1 MELRHLRYFIALA
14 EELNFTAAAQRLRIS
29 QPPLSQQI
37 RDLEQEL
44 GAMLFVRTSRKV
56 LLTEAGTAFLAHAR
70 SITASAE
77 LASAQVRAIGEGR
90 TGAFNVATTGS
101 VLLGPLA
108 RLMAEYQRRVPG
120 VLVGLNEMAPEAQLI
135 ALHTRAADISFMR
148 LPPVDAELVCQ
159 TAWREQ
165 VGVLLPAGHR
175 LAKCAAIA
183 LTDLRDDKHVFLR
196 LRDSG
201 FAQYLRDC
209 CVDAGFMPRISQEV
223 VEALFADQPSGSRLW
238 RGPGPAQYQQAV
250 AAGDRISRSDRASSV
265 GRRHYGASSQSRSG
279 ADAVSRHRPPLS
291 GGMAGA
297 AVALGRSS
305 ALFEKAISRQEAPA
319 AIQRTVTSLGSPS
332 LAWTVW

>member
-14 EELNFTAAAQRLRIS
+14 EELNFTAAARRLRIS

-44 GAMLFVRTSRKV
+44 GAVLFLRTSRKV

-70 SITASAE
+70 SITARAD

-90 TGAFNVATTGS
+90 TGVVNVATTGS

-108 RLMAEYQRRVPG
+108 RLMAEYQRQVPG
-120 VLVGLNEMAPEAQLI
+120 VLVGLNEMAPDAQLS

-148 LPPVDAELVCQ
+148 LPPVDAGLVCQ
-159 TAWREQ
+159 TAWHEQ

-175 LAKCAAIA
+175 LAGCAAIA
-183 LTDLRDDKHVFLR
+183 LADLRDDEHVFLR

-209 CVDAGFMPRISQEV
+209 CVDAGFMPKISQEV
-223 VEALFADQPSGSRLW
+223 VEAYSLTSL
-238 RGPGPAQYQQAV
+238 V
-250 AAGDRISRSDRASSV
+250 AAGFGVALAPRSISRLSRPEIVYRDLIEPAPSADVAMVHHRDPGPVLTRFLGIA
-265 GRRHYGASSQSRSG
+265 RHF
-279 ADAVSRHRPPLS
+279 L
-291 GGMAGA
+291 A
-297 AVALGRSS
+297 ALR
-305 ALFEKAISRQEAPA
+305 
-319 AIQRTVTSLGSPS
+319 
-332 LAWTVW
+332 

>member
-14 EELNFTAAAQRLRIS
+14 EELNFTAAAQRLHIS

-44 GAMLFVRTSRKV
+44 GAVLFLRTSRKV
-56 LLTEAGTAFLAHAR
+56 LLTEAGTALLAHAR
-70 SITASAE
+70 SITASAD
-77 LASAQVRAIGEGR
+77 LACAQVRAIGEGR

-120 VLVGLNEMAPEAQLI
+120 VLVGLNEMAPEAQLS

-165 VGVLLPAGHR
+165 VGVLLPVGHR
-175 LAKCAAIA
+175 LAGCAAIA
-183 LTDLRDDKHVFLR
+183 LTDLRDDEHVFLR
-196 LRDSG
+196 LRDSR

-223 VEALFADQPSGSRLW
+223 VEAYSLTSL
-238 RGPGPAQYQQAV
+238 V
-250 AAGDRISRSDRASSV
+250 AAGFGVALAPRSISRLSRPEIVYRDLIEPAPSADVTMVHHRKPGPVPARFLSIARHFLAEWRAP
-265 GRRHYGASSQSRSG
+265 Q
-279 ADAVSRHRPPLS
+279 
-291 GGMAGA
+291 
-297 AVALGRSS
+297 
-305 ALFEKAISRQEAPA
+305 
-319 AIQRTVTSLGSPS
+319 
-332 LAWTVW
+332 

>member
-14 EELNFTAAAQRLRIS
+14 EELNFTAAAHRLRIS

-44 GAMLFVRTSRKV
+44 GAVLFLRTSRKV

-90 TGAFNVATTGS
+90 TGVVNVATTGS

-120 VLVGLNEMAPEAQLI
+120 VLVGLNEMAPDAQLS
-135 ALHTRAADISFMR
+135 ALRTRAADISFMR

-159 TAWREQ
+159 TAWHEQ

-175 LAKCAAIA
+175 LAGSAAIA
-183 LTDLRDDKHVFLR
+183 LADLRDDEHVFLR

-223 VEALFADQPSGSRLW
+223 VEAYSLTSL
-238 RGPGPAQYQQAV
+238 V
-250 AAGDRISRSDRASSV
+250 AAGFGVALAPRSISRLSRPEIVYRDLIEPAPSADVAMVHHRNPGPVLTRFLSIA
-265 GRRHYGASSQSRSG
+265 RHF
-279 ADAVSRHRPPLS
+279 LT
-291 GGMAGA
+291 
-297 AVALGRSS
+297 ALR
-305 ALFEKAISRQEAPA
+305 
-319 AIQRTVTSLGSPS
+319 
-332 LAWTVW
+332 

>member
-223 VEALFADQPSGSRLW
+223 VEAYSLTSL
-238 RGPGPAQYQQAV
+238 V
-250 AAGDRISRSDRASSV
+250 AAGFGVALAPRSISRLSRPEIVYRDLIEPAPSADVTMVHHRNPGPVLTRFLGIAHHFLAEWRA
-265 GRRHYGASSQSRSG
+265 Q
-279 ADAVSRHRPPLS
+279 
-291 GGMAGA
+291 
-297 AVALGRSS
+297 
-305 ALFEKAISRQEAPA
+305 Q
-319 AIQRTVTSLGSPS
+319 
-332 LAWTVW
+332 

>member
-44 GAMLFVRTSRKV
+44 GAVLFLRTSRKV

-108 RLMAEYQRRVPG
+108 RLMAEYQRRIPG
-120 VLVGLNEMAPEAQLI
+120 VLVGLNEMAPEAQLT

-148 LPPVDAELVCQ
+148 LPPVDTELVCQ

-165 VGVLLPAGHR
+165 VGVLLPTEHR

-196 LRDSG
+196 LRDSR

-223 VEALFADQPSGSRLW
+223 VEAYSLTSL
-238 RGPGPAQYQQAV
+238 V
-250 AAGDRISRSDRASSV
+250 AAGF
-265 GRRHYGASSQSRSG
+265 G
-279 ADAVSRHRPPLS
+279 
-291 GGMAGA
+291 
-297 AVALGRSS
+297 VALAPRSIGRLSRPEIVYRDLIEPAPS
-305 ALFEKAISRQEAPA
+305 AD
-319 AIQRTVTSLGSPS
+319 VTMVHHRYPGPVLTRFLGIAHHF
-332 LAWTVW
+332 LAEWRAQQ